1 MRVRDH
7 IALSTAGAAAL
18 APWAGRRALGAWAAS
33 ILIDIDH
40 YLWFSVHERQV
51 SPRRAVRFFNQP
63 DAPHHPA
70 TRVLH
75 HPTTLLAVAL
85 LGTRRR
91 GALPVA
97 LGMAF
102 HVALDVQHERRLRD
116 MRTTAL
122 RRDDFTCQAC
132 GVPGRPVT
140 SHVWRQ
146 PRLLPSYRMQDVVTL
161 CTSCHE
167 AAHANA

>member
-1 MRVRDH
+1 MATFPHGPRHEGVVGAAVRVRDH

-18 APWAGRRALGAWAAS
+18 APWAG
-33 ILIDIDH
+33 
-40 YLWFSVHERQV
+40 
-51 SPRRAVRFFNQP
+51 
-63 DAPHHPA
+63 
-70 TRVLH
+70 
-75 HPTTLLAVAL
+75 
-85 LGTRRR
+85 
-91 GALPVA
+91 LPVA

-116 MRTTAL
+116 MRTTAM

-167 AAHANA
+167 AAHADA